1 MRKHLHLMLV
11 SNQDHPFNGLRTFGF
26 PLGQMQYIDK
36 PCGIYH
42 PHPPLAVESEY

>member
-1 MRKHLHLMLV
+1 MRNRLHLMLV

-42 PHPPLAVESEY
+42 PHPPPAVESEY